1 MFSPLLHL
9 HSMLGILC
17 VQVPKIPEFYSRVK
31 SVFDHSCFLVRV
43 VYDQPRPITGLC
55 LINPRPFFELCL
67 INSRFFRIVYD
78 QSEEQTIKSI
88 VCDLYR
94 VS

>member
-1 MFSPLLHL
+1 MHA
-9 HSMLGILC
+9 GT
-17 VQVPKIPEFYSRVK
+17 KISEFYSRVK

-43 VYDQPRPITGLC
+43 VYDQLRPITGLC

-67 INSRFFRIVYD
+67 INSRLFRIVYD
-78 QSEEQTIKSI
+78 QSEGQTIKSI